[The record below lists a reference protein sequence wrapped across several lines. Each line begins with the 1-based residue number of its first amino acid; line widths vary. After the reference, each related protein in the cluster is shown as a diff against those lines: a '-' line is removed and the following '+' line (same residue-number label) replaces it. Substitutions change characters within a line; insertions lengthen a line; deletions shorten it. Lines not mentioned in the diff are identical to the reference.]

1 MSSSLA
7 SLRQSLSQQAA
18 AQQGSMGRSPTRS
31 PISAP
36 VAPGG
41 SYRTGMRP
49 KSLRE
54 TGQKQRNHAIA
65 YVLWFIIVFLLTWI
79 ILYAFGPQFV
89 VSNDEID
96 QSKVILWSVVIALIV
111 VAIVA
116 IVYTEQKAGQ
126 KLISLNF

>member
-1 MSSSLA
+1 MSSLA
-7 SLRQSLSQQAA
+7 SLRSSMNQPAAPLS
-18 AQQGSMGRSPTRS
+18 MRSPSRS
-31 PISAP
+31 PVTNVP
-36 VAPGG
+36 VVSSGYYKT
-41 SYRTGMRP
+41 SRP

-54 TGQKQRNHAIA
+54 TGQKQQGHAIA

-89 VSNDEID
+89 ITNDEID

-126 KLISLNF
+126 KLLSLSF

>member
-1 MSSSLA
+1 MSSLA
-7 SLRQSLSQQAA
+7 SLRSAMNQPAASQSL
-18 AQQGSMGRSPTRS
+18 RSPTRS
-31 PISAP
+31 PVAAAP
-36 VAPGG
+36 VV
-41 SYRTGMRP
+41 SNNYYKTSRP

-54 TGQKQRNHAIA
+54 SGQKQQGHAIA

-89 VSNDEID
+89 ITNDEID

-126 KLISLNF
+126 KLISLSF